1 MMLFPHTLKFL
12 DIVYLEEGNFKAV
25 SVNFRFRDFFFVQ
38 SVVKSVGEITRP
50 VAGSSWTHFDN
61 RIICHIFCHIFLHLR
76 RFSELFF
83 RSRGYVLVKKR
94 GRDYYYFYYHQFLML
109 TWSIK
114 NKNFLVS
121 RPTLFASFVTVDTL
135 GSLTIVFLKF
145 VLNFYV
151 QMYTREFVHI
161 CSVWREWY
169 DKSSPISLE
178 EFKAWHQR
186 IFYCF
191 NNSWV
196 SRDVTSFA

>member
-1 MMLFPHTLKFL
+1 M
-12 DIVYLEEGNFKAV
+12 
-25 SVNFRFRDFFFVQ
+25 Q
-38 SVVKSVGEITRP
+38 SVVKSVGDITRP

-83 RSRGYVLVKKR
+83 RSLGYVLVKKR

-151 QMYTREFVHI
+151 QISTRKSLYIYTQYDANDMTSPVRYLSRSSRLDIREYFIVLTI
-161 CSVWREWY
+161 
-169 DKSSPISLE
+169 
-178 EFKAWHQR
+178 
-186 IFYCF
+186 
-191 NNSWV
+191 
-196 SRDVTSFA
+196 